1 MANLAFSGP
10 KASQKE
16 AKKALMNI
24 LADNWTN
31 AFTVDIYSDG
41 GGAVIRAIVEC
52 ADTDEH
58 LDKDF
63 VAKLP
68 PKFMGW
74 RLVILK
80 VPIGHVRVFY
90 SS

>member
-10 KASQKE
+10 KATQKE
-16 AKKALMNI
+16 VIKALMGV
-24 LADNWTN
+24 LADNWPG
-31 AFTVDIYSDG
+31 AFTVDIFSDG
-41 GGAVIRAIVEC
+41 GGAVVRAIVEC
-52 ADTDEH
+52 TDTDAH

-63 VAKLP
+63 VDKLP

-90 SS
+90 KS

>member
-1 MANLAFSGP
+1 MFTLACGSLGCSS
-10 KASQKE
+10 ASLLS
-16 AKKALMNI
+16 ALSAQMP
-24 LADNWTN
+24 
-31 AFTVDIYSDG
+31 G
-41 GGAVIRAIVEC
+41 GGAVVRVIVEC
-52 ADTDEH
+52 ADTDQH

-90 SS
+90 KS